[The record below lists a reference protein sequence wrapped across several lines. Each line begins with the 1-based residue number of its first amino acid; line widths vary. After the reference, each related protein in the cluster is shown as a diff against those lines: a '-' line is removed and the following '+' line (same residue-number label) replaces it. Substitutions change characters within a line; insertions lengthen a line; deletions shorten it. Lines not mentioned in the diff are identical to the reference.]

1 MTTQFIDSIKNI
13 NAQIAV
19 LQKQKEQLISDHST
33 EILNAVCRMMDWKAE
48 NIDKA
53 SVAYSSFEK
62 RIMIE
67 VWLKNDPNARYV
79 FELNGKGQISL
90 RFREELF

>member
-13 NAQIAV
+13 NEQIAV

-33 EILNAVCRMMDWKAE
+33 EILNAVLRMMDWRAE
-48 NIDKA
+48 NIAKA

-67 VWLKNDPNARYV
+67 VWLKNDTNARYV

-90 RFREELF
+90 RFREEL

>member
-13 NAQIAV
+13 NAQIAE
-19 LQKQKEQLISDHST
+19 LQKQKDQLISDHST
-33 EILNAVCRMMDWKAE
+33 EILNVVLRMMDWSTS
-48 NIDKA
+48 NIQKA

-62 RIMIE
+62 KIMIE

>member
-1 MTTQFIDSIKNI
+1 MTTQLIDSIKNI

-33 EILNAVCRMMDWKAE
+33 EILNVVLRMMDW
-48 NIDKA
+48 NISNIQKT

-67 VWLKNDPNARYV
+67 VILKNDPNARYV
-79 FELNGKGQISL
+79 FELNGVGKISL
-90 RFREELF
+90 RFREELH